1 MSAPPNSIISCQ
13 YRVSDPGGFYIES
26 FRCVLTNWDYIYNL
40 CRNISREVKS
50 SGYEPDVIIALARGG
65 WFAGRVLCDFLG
77 LDDLSSLKVE
87 HYIGAVAIDTG
98 EPYIR
103 YPLSDNVIK
112 GKKVLI
118 VDDIVDTGES
128 MISAKTYVESR
139 NPSEVRTASL
149 QYLGSSKID
158 PDYVGERLED
168 WAWIVYPWNFMEDMI
183 SILTKNMRKEPEKLW
198 SLEDIKHSLYI
209 NHALD
214 PVVFE
219 ITQPGRLPEVLEEM
233 DRIYT
238 TTSDIINGKKYWRL
252 L

>member
-1 MSAPPNSIISCQ
+1 M
-13 YRVSDPGGFYIES
+13 
-26 FRCVLTNWDYIYNL
+26 
-40 CRNISREVKS
+40 CRNVSNEIKR

-77 LDDLSSLKVE
+77 LDDLSSLKIE
-87 HYIGAVAIDTG
+87 HYVGTAAIDTG

-103 YPLSDNVIK
+103 YPLSNNVME

-128 MISAKTYVESR
+128 MLSARAYVESR
-139 NPSEVRTASL
+139 NPTEVRTASL
-149 QYLGSSKID
+149 QYLRSSKIE

-183 SILTKNMRKEPEKLW
+183 SILTKCMKKDPKKPW
-198 SLEDIKHSLYI
+198 CVEDLKHSLYM

-214 PVVFE
+214 SVTFE

-233 DRIYT
+233 ERVRRV
-238 TTSDIINGKKYWRL
+238 SSEMVNGKKHWRL

>member
-1 MSAPPNSIISCQ
+1 
-13 YRVSDPGGFYIES
+13 
-26 FRCVLTNWDYIYNL
+26 
-40 CRNISREVKS
+40 RNISTEIKH
-50 SGYEPDVIIALARGG
+50 SGYEPDIIIALARGG

-87 HYIGAVAIDTG
+87 HYIGTTAIDSG
-98 EPYIR
+98 EPYIK
-103 YPLSDNVIK
+103 YPLSDNVIE

-128 MISAKTYVESR
+128 MLSAKAYVEGR
-139 NPSEVRTASL
+139 KPIEVRTASL

-183 SILTKNMRKEPEKLW
+183 SILVKCMRKDPKKRW
-198 SLEDIKHSLYI
+198 SLEDLKHSLYI
-209 NHALD
+209 NHAVD

-219 ITQPGRLPEVLEEM
+219 ITQPGRIPEVLEEM
-233 DRIYT
+233 ERVCRI
-238 TTSDIINGKKYWRL
+238 SSEIINGKKYWKL

>member
-1 MSAPPNSIISCQ
+1 MRQIP
-13 YRVSDPGGFYIES
+13 DHGGICIES
-26 FRCVLTNWDYIYNL
+26 FKCVLTNWYYIYNL
-40 CRNISREVKS
+40 CRNISTEIKH
-50 SGYEPDVIIALARGG
+50 SGYEPDIIIALARGG

-87 HYIGAVAIDTG
+87 HYIGTTAIDSG
-98 EPYIR
+98 EPYIK
-103 YPLSDNVIK
+103 YPLSDNVIE

-128 MISAKTYVESR
+128 MLSAKAYVEGR
-139 NPSEVRTASL
+139 KPIEVRTASL

-183 SILTKNMRKEPEKLW
+183 SILVKCMRKDPKKRW
-198 SLEDIKHSLYI
+198 SLEDLKHSLYI
-209 NHALD
+209 NHAVD

-219 ITQPGRLPEVLEEM
+219 ITQPGRIPEVLEEM
-233 DRIYT
+233 ERVCRI
-238 TTSDIINGKKYWRL
+238 SSEIINGKKYWKL

>member
-1 MSAPPNSIISCQ
+1 L
-13 YRVSDPGGFYIES
+13 DPGGFYIES

-40 CRNISREVKS
+40 CRNISREIKS

-77 LDDLSSLKVE
+77 LDDLSSLKIE
-87 HYIGAVAIDTG
+87 HYTGTAAIDTG

-103 YPLSDNVIK
+103 YPLSENVIE

-128 MISAKTYVESR
+128 MISAKTYVEEM
-139 NPSEVRTASL
+139 NPKEVRTASL

-183 SILTKNMRKEPEKLW
+183 SILTKNMKKNSKKLW
-198 SLEDIKHSLYI
+198 SLEDLKHSLYI
-209 NHALD
+209 NHAVD

-233 DRIYT
+233 DRIHR
-238 TTSDIINGKKYWRL
+238 TSSESIDGKRYWKL

>member
-1 MSAPPNSIISCQ
+1 MRQIP
-13 YRVSDPGGFYIES
+13 DHGGICIES
-26 FRCVLTNWDYIYNL
+26 FKCVLTNWDYIYNL
-40 CRNISREVKS
+40 CRNISTEIKHS
-50 SGYEPDVIIALARGG
+50 EYEPDIIIALARGG

-87 HYIGAVAIDTG
+87 HYIGTTAIDSG
-98 EPYIR
+98 EPYIK
-103 YPLSDNVIK
+103 YPLSDNVIE

-128 MISAKTYVESR
+128 MLSAKAYVEGR
-139 NPSEVRTASL
+139 KPREVRTASL

-183 SILTKNMRKEPEKLW
+183 SILAKCMRKDPKKRW
-198 SLEDIKHSLYI
+198 SLEDLKHSLYI
-209 NHALD
+209 NHAVD

-219 ITQPGRLPEVLEEM
+219 TTQPGRIPEVLEEM
-233 DRIYT
+233 ERVCRI
-238 TTSDIINGKKYWRL
+238 SSEIINGKKYWKL

>member
-1 MSAPPNSIISCQ
+1 MRQIP
-13 YRVSDPGGFYIES
+13 DHGGICIES
-26 FRCVLTNWDYIYNL
+26 FKCVLTNWDYIYNL
-40 CRNISREVKS
+40 CRNISTEIKH
-50 SGYEPDVIIALARGG
+50 SGYEPDIIIALARGG

-87 HYIGAVAIDTG
+87 HYIGTTAIDSG
-98 EPYIR
+98 EPYIK
-103 YPLSDNVIK
+103 YPLSDNVIE

-128 MISAKTYVESR
+128 MLSAKAYVEGR
-139 NPSEVRTASL
+139 KPIEVRTASL

-183 SILTKNMRKEPEKLW
+183 SILAKCMRKDPKKRW
-198 SLEDIKHSLYI
+198 SLENLKHSLYI
-209 NHALD
+209 NHAVD

-219 ITQPGRLPEVLEEM
+219 ITQPGRIPEVLEEM
-233 DRIYT
+233 ERVCRISSET
-238 TTSDIINGKKYWRL
+238 INGKKYWKL

>member
-1 MSAPPNSIISCQ
+1 M
-13 YRVSDPGGFYIES
+13 
-26 FRCVLTNWDYIYNL
+26 LTNWDYIYSL
-40 CRNISREVKS
+40 CRNISTEIKR

-77 LDDLSSLKVE
+77 LDDLSSLKIE
-87 HYIGAVAIDTG
+87 HYIGDTAIDTG

-103 YPLSDNVIK
+103 YPLSNNVME

-128 MISAKTYVESR
+128 MLSARAYVE
-139 NPSEVRTASL
+139 NHKPMEVRTASL

-158 PDYVGERLED
+158 PDYIGERLEG
-168 WAWIVYPWNFMEDMI
+168 WAWIVYPWNFIEDMT
-183 SILTKNMRKEPEKLW
+183 SILTKCMRKDPAKLW
-198 SLEDIKHSLYI
+198 NLEDLKHSLYI
-209 NHALD
+209 NHD
-214 PVVFE
+214 MDSIVFE

-233 DRIYT
+233 ERVRKVN
-238 TTSDIINGKKYWRL
+238 SEIINGKKYWRL

>member
-1 MSAPPNSIISCQ
+1 M
-13 YRVSDPGGFYIES
+13 
-26 FRCVLTNWDYIYNL
+26 LTNWDYIYNL
-40 CRNISREVKS
+40 CRNISNQIKG

-77 LDDLSSLKVE
+77 LDDLSSLKIE
-87 HYIGAVAIDTG
+87 HYVGTAAIDSG

-103 YPLSDNVIK
+103 YPLSDSVIES
-112 GKKVLI
+112 KKVLI

-128 MISAKTYVESR
+128 MLSARAYVESR
-139 NPSEVRTASL
+139 KPKEVRTASL

-158 PDYVGERLED
+158 PDYVAEKLED

-183 SILTKNMRKEPEKLW
+183 SILTKCMRRGPSRLW
-198 SLEDIKHSLYI
+198 SLEDLKHSLYI
-209 NHALD
+209 NHAVD

-233 DRIYT
+233 ERINKINSEVI
-238 TTSDIINGKKYWRL
+238 SDKKYWKL
-252 L
+252 V

>member
-1 MSAPPNSIISCQ
+1 MRQIP
-13 YRVSDPGGFYIES
+13 DHGGICIES
-26 FRCVLTNWDYIYNL
+26 FKCVLTNWDYIYNL
-40 CRNISREVKS
+40 CRNISTEIKH
-50 SGYEPDVIIALARGG
+50 SGYEPDIIIALARGG

-87 HYIGAVAIDTG
+87 HYIGTTAIDSG
-98 EPYIR
+98 EPYIK
-103 YPLSDNVIK
+103 YPLSDNVIE

-128 MISAKTYVESR
+128 MLSAKAYVEGR
-139 NPSEVRTASL
+139 KPIEVRTASL

-183 SILTKNMRKEPEKLW
+183 SILAKCMRKDPKKRW
-198 SLEDIKHSLYI
+198 SLEDLKHSLYI
-209 NHALD
+209 NHAVD

-219 ITQPGRLPEVLEEM
+219 ITQPGRIPEVLEEM
-233 DRIYT
+233 KRVCRI
-238 TTSDIINGKKYWRL
+238 SSEIINGRKYWKL

>member
-1 MSAPPNSIISCQ
+1 MRQIP
-13 YRVSDPGGFYIES
+13 DHGGICIES
-26 FRCVLTNWDYIYNL
+26 FKCVLTNWDYIYNL
-40 CRNISREVKS
+40 CRNISTEIKH
-50 SGYEPDVIIALARGG
+50 SGYEPDIIIALARGG

-87 HYIGAVAIDTG
+87 HYIGTTAIDSG
-98 EPYIR
+98 EPYIK
-103 YPLSDNVIK
+103 YPLSDNVIE

-128 MISAKTYVESR
+128 MLSAKAYVEGR
-139 NPSEVRTASL
+139 KPIEVRTASL

-183 SILTKNMRKEPEKLW
+183 SILAKCMRKDPKKRW
-198 SLEDIKHSLYI
+198 SLEDLKHSLYI
-209 NHALD
+209 NHAVD

-219 ITQPGRLPEVLEEM
+219 ITQPGRIPEVLEEM
-233 DRIYT
+233 ERVCRISSET
-238 TTSDIINGKKYWRL
+238 INGKKYWKL